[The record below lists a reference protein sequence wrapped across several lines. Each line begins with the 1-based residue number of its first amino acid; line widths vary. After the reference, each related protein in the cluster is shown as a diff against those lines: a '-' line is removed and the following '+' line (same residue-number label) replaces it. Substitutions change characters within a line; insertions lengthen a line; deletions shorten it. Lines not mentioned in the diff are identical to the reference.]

1 MGHRPLTVAFIPGL
15 DRFEDFH
22 DKIGVSFDT
31 FGTKLTGGWLFNYI
45 KALQLIGVRTILV
58 YTSARVSQTIEFAHV
73 DTGAPVFV
81 LPSPLV
87 HKKARSAY
95 ERFFPKSRS
104 FAAITSYLSTPLG
117 ELVRL
122 LRREHCDAILCQEYE
137 HTRFDTCAFAGRFL
151 RLPVFATF
159 QGGGEAGTTLE
170 RIIRRRTIPSA
181 AGLIVPSQMEATRVT
196 RTYGI
201 PTTKI
206 APIPNPVDVITCGPA
221 DRQRVRAEL
230 GIGSSTRVV
239 AWHGRVQIRK
249 KGLDT
254 LVDAWNQICAERPSA
269 DILLLLVGS
278 GQNVEELR
286 GRLQSSRKVTW
297 IDRYVFDR
305 HELWSY
311 LMAADIY
318 TMPSR
323 DEGFA
328 VAPLEAMACGLPV
341 VASDARGVLDVL
353 PRAEADGGVIVPCEN
368 APALARALIRLID
381 DPTLA
386 STLGATGR
394 RRVENEFSLE
404 AVGQQLRRLLLVAE
418 TAGPS
423 VLTAKNVK

>member
-1 MGHRPLTVAFIPGL
+1 MAHRPLTVAFIPAL

-22 DKIGVSFDT
+22 DKIGVSFDKFAT
-31 FGTKLTGGWLFNYI
+31 QLTGGWLFNYI
-45 KALQLIGVRTILV
+45 KALRLIDVRTIVV
-58 YTSARVSQTIEFAHV
+58 YTSAHVSQTMQFAHV

-81 LPSPLV
+81 LPSPVV
-87 HKKARSAY
+87 HMKARSAY
-95 ERFFPKSRS
+95 ERLFPKSRS
-104 FAAITSYLSTPLG
+104 VAALTSYLSTPLG

-137 HTRFDTCAFAGRFL
+137 HTRFDICAFAGRFL
-151 RLPVFATF
+151 HVPVFATF
-159 QGGGEAGTTLE
+159 QGAGEAGTTLE

-181 AGLIVPSQMEATRVT
+181 AALIVPTRTEAMRVT

-201 PTTKI
+201 PATKI
-206 APIPNPVDVITCGPA
+206 APIPNPVDVISCGPA

-230 GIGSSTRVV
+230 GIGRSTRVV
-239 AWHGRVQIRK
+239 AWHGRIQIRK

-254 LVDAWNQICAERPSA
+254 LVDAWDQICAERPSA

-278 GQNVEELR
+278 GQNVEDLR
-286 GRLQSSRKVTW
+286 ARLQSSRKVTW

-311 LMAADIY
+311 LTAADIY

-341 VASDARGVLDVL
+341 VGSDAPGVIDVL
-353 PRAEADGGVIVPCEN
+353 PRGEADGGIILPREN
-368 APALARALIRLID
+368 APALAKALTRLID
-381 DPTLA
+381 DPILA

-404 AVGQQLRRLLLVAE
+404 AVGRQLRRLLLGADAADPTPFFNE
-418 TAGPS
+418 
-423 VLTAKNVK
+423 LAK

>member
-1 MGHRPLTVAFIPGL
+1 MTHRPLTVAFIPGL

-22 DKIGVSFDT
+22 DKIGVSLEAFRT
-31 FGTKLTGGWLFNYI
+31 QLTGGWLFNYI
-45 KALQLIGVRTILV
+45 KALRVAGIRTIV
-58 YTSARVSQTIEFAHV
+58 IYTSARVARPLEFTHQ
-73 DTGAPVFV
+73 DTGASVFV

-87 HKKARSAY
+87 HKKARSAH
-95 ERFFPKSRS
+95 ERFFPNSRS
-104 FAAITSYLSTPLG
+104 LAAITSYLSTPLG

-137 HTRFDTCAFAGRFL
+137 HTRFDTCAFVGRLL

-181 AGLIVPSQMEATRVT
+181 AGLIVPSQVEATRVT

-230 GIGSSTRVV
+230 GIGSGTRVV

-254 LVDAWNQICAERPSA
+254 LVDAWTQICAERPSA

-286 GRLQSSRKVTW
+286 TRLQFSRKVTW

-341 VASDARGVLDVL
+341 VASNARGVLDVL
-353 PRAEADGGVIVPCEN
+353 PRGEADGGVIVPREN
-368 APALARALIRLID
+368 APALAKALTRLID
-381 DPTLA
+381 DPALA
-386 STLGATGR
+386 SRLGATGR

-404 AVGQQLRRLLLVAE
+404 AVGQQLRQLLFGTE
-418 TAGPS
+418 TAEPVDAAFLPGG
-423 VLTAKNVK
+423 

>member
-1 MGHRPLTVAFIPGL
+1 MRSCVRNTSTHGLTRALSPGA
-15 DRFEDFH
+15 
-22 DKIGVSFDT
+22 S
-31 FGTKLTGGWLFNYI
+31 
-45 KALQLIGVRTILV
+45 
-58 YTSARVSQTIEFAHV
+58 
-73 DTGAPVFV
+73 
-81 LPSPLV
+81 
-87 HKKARSAY
+87 
-95 ERFFPKSRS
+95 
-104 FAAITSYLSTPLG
+104 
-117 ELVRL
+117 
-122 LRREHCDAILCQEYE
+122 
-137 HTRFDTCAFAGRFL
+137 L

-170 RIIRRRTIPSA
+170 RIIRHRTIPSA
-181 AGLIVPSQMEATRVT
+181 AALIVPSQMEATRVT

-286 GRLQSSRKVTW
+286 ARLQSSRKVTW

-341 VASDARGVLDVL
+341 VASNARGVLDVL
-353 PRAEADGGVIVPCEN
+353 PRAEADGGVIVPREN
-368 APALARALIRLID
+368 APALARALTRLID
-381 DPTLA
+381 DPDARVHGSARPGDGASRTSSHCRRSDNSYGGFYSELRQPALGLA
-386 STLGATGR
+386 KY
-394 RRVENEFSLE
+394 E
-404 AVGQQLRRLLLVAE
+404 Q
-418 TAGPS
+418 
-423 VLTAKNVK
+423 